1 MTGIS
6 SRIRK
11 SLYLATLS
19 TMTVLGMVVAV
30 PYGHAEVPVPDARG
44 EQAVDATITVEGT
57 MDGGLTRYYG
67 EGELGGGGQDEG
79 QPPIFELADGATLQ
93 NVIIGAP
100 AADGIHCEG
109 SCALRNVWW
118 EDVGEDAA
126 TFDADD
132 ASATMTVQ
140 GGGAQYA
147 EDKVFQANG
156 AGTMTISD
164 FQVEDF
170 GKLYRSC
177 GNCSDQFD
185 RHVVI
190 DNVTATA
197 PGDTLAGVNINYG
210 DTAEFSDI
218 TIVGDSEMGI
228 CSWYEGT
235 EDSGEPEEV
244 GGGPGANCLY
254 DQSDITFE

>member
-1 MTGIS
+1 MSGIS
-6 SRIRK
+6 SRVGK
-11 SLYLATLS
+11 SLYGAALAAL
-19 TMTVLGMVVAV
+19 TMLGTVMVA
-30 PYGHAEVPVPDARG
+30 PPGHAEVPVPDARG
-44 EQAVDATITVEGT
+44 ERAVSATITVEGA

-67 EGELGGGGQDEG
+67 EGELGGGDQTEG

-100 AADGIHCEG
+100 AADGIHCLG
-109 SCALRNVWW
+109 SCTLRNVWW

-126 TFDADD
+126 TFDADY
-132 ASATMTVQ
+132 ASATMTIQ

-147 EDKVFQANG
+147 ADKVFQANG

-177 GNCSDQFD
+177 GNCSDQVD

-210 DTAEFSDI
+210 DTAEFSGI
-218 TIVGDSEMGI
+218 TIVGDSGMGV
-228 CSWYEGT
+228 CTWYEGNV
-235 EDSGEPEEV
+235 DSGEPEEV
-244 GGGPGANCLY
+244 GSGPGDNCRY
-254 DQSDITFE
+254 DRSDITFE